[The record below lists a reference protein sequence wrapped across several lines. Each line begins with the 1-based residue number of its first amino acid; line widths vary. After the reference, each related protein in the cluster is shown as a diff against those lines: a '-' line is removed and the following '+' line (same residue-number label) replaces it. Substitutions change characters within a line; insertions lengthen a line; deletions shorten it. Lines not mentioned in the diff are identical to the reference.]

1 MVRARARPQD
11 RGMTQTPHDG
21 PADESRPD
29 AESENAASGH
39 SDTKTEGPRVS
50 AEQARDLGRLRRSVT
65 DRKIAGVAGGLG
77 RHFDVDPTVLRVAFV
92 VLCFFG
98 GAGFVLYGAAWL
110 LVPEEGE
117 TEANISMS
125 PNTRNTALII
135 AGAVAALLLIGDGW
149 WGGWGFPWPLA
160 ILGLILF
167 LVLRSK
173 DKDKD
178 KHVNTPPQG
187 QWAGPVREDGSTATL
202 TEQPA
207 WMPPATQTYQAPA
220 PKPDRGPKLFWFTIA
235 LVAVA
240 LGGLGLF
247 DVAGVDF
254 PDAAYPA
261 LALAVIGAMLVV
273 GAWVGRAGGLIAMGI
288 IAAVVLAGS
297 SVAQTFDGPRVT
309 RAPTQAGELRS
320 SYFTPA
326 GSIHLDLTDI
336 ENLEALDG
344 RTVDVEANVGEL
356 VVTVP
361 DDLTVDIAAEVDG
374 GGEINVLGQSEGGN
388 NVAVEQ
394 RIDGGQDAP
403 ELDLNL
409 DLVFGSIEVRQP

>member
-1 MVRARARPQD
+1 
-11 RGMTQTPHDG
+11 MTQTPHDG

-29 AESENAASGH
+29 AESEDAASAH

-117 TEANISMS
+117 TEANISMN

-135 AGAVAALLLIGDGW
+135 AGGVAALLLIGDGW

-160 ILGLILF
+160 ILGLVLF
-167 LVLRSK
+167 LVLKNK

-178 KHVNTPPQG
+178 KHVSTPPQG
-187 QWAGPVREDGSTATL
+187 QWASAEQGAGSTATF
-202 TEQPA
+202 TEQQPA
-207 WMPPATQTYQAPA
+207 WMPPTTQTYQALA
-220 PKPDRGPKLFWFTIA
+220 PKPDRGPKLFWFTAA
-235 LVAVA
+235 LIAVA
-240 LGGLGLF
+240 LGALGLF
-247 DVAGVDF
+247 DVAGADF

-273 GAWVGRAGGLIAMGI
+273 GAWIGRAGGLIAMGI
-288 IAAVVLAGS
+288 IAAVVLAAT

-309 RAPTQAGELRS
+309 EAPTQASALRS

-361 DDLTVDIAAEVDG
+361 DNLTVDIAAEVDG
-374 GGEINVLGQSEGGN
+374 GGEINVAGQTEGGN
-388 NVAVEQ
+388 NVVVEQ
-394 RIDGGQDAP
+394 RIDGGPGAP
-403 ELDLNL
+403 EIDLNL